1 MVQKLSLIQVF
12 SLPIVPISF
21 LLSFTSLV
29 LFFYYIKNRFV
40 KTDKQVSW
48 ILTFASSLVCTV
60 VSIPYFLSFWKSGW
74 DMNLLSMDSNF
85 HTAMVCFFISYLV
98 LDLFL
103 GSIYYRQRIT
113 VLTGWIHH
121 PLYICILFWLLK
133 SRSSSFFSTSCLLE
147 LPTLLLALGSF
158 SDQWRCDLLFAST
171 FFVLRIVFHTNMI
184 VALKEHHRL
193 QMLWMVALAIFPLHA
208 YWFYGIICQL
218 VSRYSGYY
226 TLNTSAV
233 TARKSKH
240 NFLER
245 ICTL

>member
-121 PLYICILFWLLK
+121 PL
-133 SRSSSFFSTSCLLE
+133 TSCLLE

-208 YWFYGIICQL
+208 YWFYAD
-218 VSRYSGYY
+218 
-226 TLNTSAV
+226 TLAIT
-233 TARKSKH
+233 R
-240 NFLER
+240 
-245 ICTL
+245 